1 MYIVSK
7 LPFEIT
13 TIGKDHKIMKI
24 ITFNHY
30 LTNSVQVVT
39 PVPSSPIPTQ
49 GRGGGGAG
57 VTEVR
62 KDSLG
67 NLPGFVDNSE
77 TCSAKSSQ

>member
-1 MYIVSK
+1 MYIVSN
-7 LPFEIT
+7 LPSEIT
-13 TIGKDHKIMKI
+13 TIGKDHKILKI
-24 ITFNHY
+24 LTFNHY
-30 LTNSVQVVT
+30 LTNSVQVVK

-49 GRGGGGAG
+49 GRGGGTG

-67 NLPGFVDNSE
+67 NLPGFVDKSE

>member
-1 MYIVSK
+1 MYIVSN
-7 LPFEIT
+7 LPSEIT

-24 ITFNHY
+24 LTFNHY
-30 LTNSVQVVT
+30 LNNSVQVVNYT
-39 PVPSSPIPTQ
+39 SPILPHPHPRQ
-49 GRGGGGAG
+49 GGGTG

-67 NLPGFVDNSE
+67 NLPGFVDKSE

>member
-1 MYIVSK
+1 MYIVSN
-7 LPFEIT
+7 LPSKIT

-24 ITFNHY
+24 LTFNHY
-30 LTNSVQVVT
+30 LNNSVQVVT

-49 GRGGGGAG
+49 GRGGGTG
-57 VTEVR
+57 VKEVR

-67 NLPGFVDNSE
+67 NLPGFVDKSE

>member
-1 MYIVSK
+1 MYIVSN
-7 LPFEIT
+7 LPSEIT

-39 PVPSSPIPTQ
+39 PVPSSPIP
-49 GRGGGGAG
+49 GGGGTG

-67 NLPGFVDNSE
+67 NLPGFVD
-77 TCSAKSSQ
+77 KSIRDLQRKILTMKC